1 MKHTALIVAGLLF
14 GLIAC
19 AENKKQPEMQGTDE
33 STSRTDGAYTPPD
46 AAGDPGMQPNNLYT
60 TTVTPPPRGT
70 GAAGGTTGGTAGG
83 TAYVPVET
91 AGGEEL
97 APSSGARRPAAKSS
111 GSTARSRTRYYVVKK
126 GDTLSEISE
135 KVYGD
140 ADKWRR
146 IYNANRS
153 KVKDPKKLQVGT
165 RLTIP

>member
-1 MKHTALIVAGLLF
+1 MRRTALIVAGLLF
-14 GLIAC
+14 GLVAC
-19 AENKKQPEMQGTDE
+19 AENKKQPEIQGADD
-33 STSRTDGAYTPPD
+33 SMSRTDGAYTPPD
-46 AAGDPGMQPNNLYT
+46 GGDPAMQPNNLYT
-60 TTVTPPPRGT
+60 TSVNPPPRGT
-70 GAAGGTTGGTAGG
+70 GTPGGTSAGTTGG

-97 APSSGARRPAAKSS
+97 APSSGSRRPAAKSS

-126 GDTLSEISE
+126 GDTLSEISQ

-140 ADKWRR
+140 AEKWRK